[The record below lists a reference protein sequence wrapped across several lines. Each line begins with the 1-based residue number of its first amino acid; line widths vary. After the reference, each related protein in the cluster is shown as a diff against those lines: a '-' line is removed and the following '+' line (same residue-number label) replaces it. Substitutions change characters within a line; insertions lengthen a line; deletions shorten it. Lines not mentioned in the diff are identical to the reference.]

1 MVLGNDRLDV
11 PVPVEMRCSEPAWLD
26 STRTHRRQHC
36 FASSSSLRSRF
47 QYSSSPHLFFFSTA
61 SLLLFTDVS
70 FFFLAESFFFFSL
83 AVFFF
88 SAAAF
93 FFFAID
99 SFFFFSSA
107 SSLLFFSASRVF
119 GDIVFQ

>member
-1 MVLGNDRLDV
+1 MIALMFLFRWRCGVPSPLGWIRQGPTVDTTVSL
-11 PVPVEMRCSEPAWLD
+11 PLLLSGL
-26 STRTHRRQHC
+26 SFSILLRRI
-36 FASSSSLRSRF
+36 S
-47 QYSSSPHLFFFSTA
+47 LFFTA

-70 FFFLAESFFFFSL
+70 FFFLAESFIFSL
-83 AVFFF
+83 TAFFF

-119 GDIVFQ
+119 GDIVSQ